1 MKRFLLGLWQIGA
14 HIRAWIWLSRTAAR
28 VPVLGKPVSMILDRL
43 LLMVYGLDVT
53 SASIF
58 VVDLRI
64 PHPGGVLLGGNGI
77 RSHGRVLIN
86 AGVKF
91 VGHSPE
97 NPEYLARH
105 AERRVFDLGDN
116 VVFGA
121 NCVVIGPVT
130 ICDNVMIGA
139 MSLVNKDIIE
149 PGIYV
154 GSPVRK
160 ISDQVN
166 ESWVS

>member
-1 MKRFLLGLWQIGA
+1 LKRFLLHLWLIGS
-14 HIRAWIWLSRTAAR
+14 HVRAWIRVSGAMAR
-28 VPVLGKPVSMILDRL
+28 VPILGKPLSMILDRL
-43 LLMVYGLDVT
+43 LLIVYGVDVT

-58 VVDLRI
+58 VPDLRI

-77 RSHGRVLIN
+77 RSTGRVLVN

-91 VGHSPE
+91 VGHSPD

-105 AERRVFDLGDN
+105 KERRVFDLGDN

-121 NCVVIGPVT
+121 NTVIIGPVT
-130 ICDNVMIGA
+130 ICDNVMVGA
-139 MSLVNKDIIE
+139 MSLVNKDITE

-154 GSPVRK
+154 GSPARK
-160 ISDQVN
+160 VSDQVN
-166 ESWVS
+166 TNWVR